1 MIWGCP
7 QSRAEIMPSRE
18 SSGCE
23 RSLAV
28 STTRIALGM
37 EVESGGLRCRL
48 ARSGLARSR
57 RTTSAGAWPL
67 MTRRRHQD
75 ALLAL
80 ARQAARDG
88 EPIVRSLEY
97 AFPHAGLR
105 DVGDAFL
112 LGDRLLVAP
121 VLTRGATSRVV
132 ALPPGRWRGPDG
144 RTVNVEL
151 TRGNGSPAL

>member
-1 MIWGCP
+1 
-7 QSRAEIMPSRE
+7 
-18 SSGCE
+18 
-23 RSLAV
+23 
-28 STTRIALGM
+28 
-37 EVESGGLRCRL
+37 
-48 ARSGLARSR
+48 
-57 RTTSAGAWPL
+57 
-67 MTRRRHQD
+67 MTRWRHQD

-144 RTVNVEL
+144 RTVNGPRRVRVAAPLAVLPVYE
-151 TRGNGSPAL
+151 RVAGAPDGE